1 MAVFLVNGDDGWQGS
16 AGQHT
21 YCVPSTQTPRCKP
34 EKQKTTNTFIYY
46 QTLLLTINHFKRM
59 KKNFLLLLLLTLL
72 PLAGWATDYE
82 VQVTTFNGTATWT
95 GTKPAV
101 QPGWFTA
108 VPTSGT
114 LTNDQKIFI
123 ASKLQVKDLT
133 ENPNY
138 NVGAWDYQL
147 ELSGDQV
154 VTDDESNTYTIYVNS
169 STTAK
174 LTITK
179 FTGNP
184 NFTSAPEYVSGDL
197 TYTGSAQ
204 ALLQSGATAT
214 ANGTEVPVVYAMS
227 PTAET
232 WYSLADLKETNA
244 RTYTVYYKVAETV
257 NYAGS
262 EPQTM
267 ATTKSIDKATIT
279 FNLSAVDGLT
289 YNGAPQA
296 LLALTDNT
304 KPATN
309 FGASTLQY
317 KIDDA
322 GEWAELPDA
331 GIAGITGTS
340 AKNGVAYSINLRVPA
355 DGNDN
360 WDETVIS
367 TPIAT
372 TIAKATPIFTYVP
385 TLENGG
391 LPSGLVYDPQQ
402 THQLVLQEATAIVEN
417 TEISVPVKYAMRRY
431 KNVSKGYTSWTDK
444 TYDEL
449 VGNYASSQYQIRVKT
464 DATDDLNQ
472 AIQLLEK
479 VKIDKAT
486 IPADAY
492 TEPVAKNVRT
502 TDALQPLV
510 DAATWTGETTYGT
523 FQYSLTNNGT
533 DWSTDVPQGTGVA
546 EYTVYWRIY
555 PTVSNGTQN
564 YNIVSGNYTSNITD
578 KSKVT
583 VTTVAN
589 QSFGYGTTPVIKKTV
604 AWDEQGEDA
613 LNEEALV
620 WKWYTDEA
628 CSTPAVAN
636 ASGYYTVG
644 DYYVKASGLA
654 VTGTTAASQE
664 IVYVPALVK
673 ITAGQVKASI
683 SGTATYGSLPTFTLN
698 HVSGLSETEAEN
710 FNATNNLSKVT
721 IKKDGEVVNELA
733 NVAKNDANLATLAA
747 GEYDLEA
754 TASCGDSYTV
764 IVSAGKLKVNPNAEY
779 VFAIEDITAVDY
791 KAAKWEPEVTVTGL
805 TAGTDYTVSYGDD
818 THDNIKAGEGIVKIA
833 GVGNYEGATGSKI
846 FTINKANLTI
856 TADNLTGENA
866 WIYGKDEPTYT
877 ATVTGYLDG
886 ESFGGTLD
894 GIEGTLKV
902 KRTSNETVG
911 MHTGALVAGFY
922 DADDNK
928 IAAPVATNYNLN
940 FVAGDL
946 QVAKGA
952 VVIQL
957 KDAVTATYGD
967 DPATS
972 INAAIKDIANYEYVS
987 GLSELE
993 AANFASIINVG
1004 AATHELVAATKYEV
1018 GNDYT
1023 FTIDGATSTNYGV
1036 TINPGTFNVTA
1047 ADITLYAKDQAID
1060 WSDTDP
1066 DNDAADTEVKAA
1078 TVTIAAG
1085 ELKYTDAL
1093 TDVVASIV
1101 IESQNVGTNNISLTA
1116 AKNANYNIVVNS
1128 DGTIAKYGVLT
1139 VTGAPALA
1147 LSTADPDLA
1156 DKLASYNGKSMP
1168 VTIDFTARN
1177 GRNLGAERNWEK
1189 ENWVT
1194 MTLPFDISVADLSKK
1209 LGYAIVNVIDPSR
1222 TVINGTSSEFYG
1234 KLTMKGGNGKDDVLA
1249 ANKPFLVKTADAID
1263 GVIDFGTQKVI
1274 APSADLSVDAGQG
1287 AKFVGTY
1294 ATKTVTKDD
1303 NANIWFMLG
1312 NLAKWAYI
1320 GTTSANTWDIVPFEA
1335 YIDMTSMPAGA
1346 PRNIT
1351 FFFEEIDGSTTAIKS
1366 IETDNQSSQQSAEGW
1381 YTLNGVKLMSAPT
1394 QKGVYIKDG
1403 KKVVVK

>member
-1 MAVFLVNGDDGWQGS
+1 
-16 AGQHT
+16 
-21 YCVPSTQTPRCKP
+21 
-34 EKQKTTNTFIYY
+34 
-46 QTLLLTINHFKRM
+46 M

-82 VQVTTFNGTATWT
+82 VQVTTFNGTAIWT

-114 LTNDQKIFI
+114 LSNEQKNFI
-123 ASKLQVKDLT
+123 ASKLQVKDIT

-138 NVGAWDYQL
+138 DAGSWNYQL

-154 VTDDESNTYTIYVNS
+154 VSDGDNNYTIFVNS
-169 STTAK
+169 STTAT

-179 FTGNP
+179 FTGEVAFDAASLAFVNDELVY
-184 NFTSAPEYVSGDL
+184 TSQP
-197 TYTGSAQ
+197 Q
-204 ALLQSGATAT
+204 ALLSGGATAT
-214 ANGTEVPVVYAMS
+214 ANGFTVPVVYATS
-227 PTAET
+227 ETAEN
-232 WYSLADLKETNA
+232 WVAWENLKETNA
-244 RTYTVYYKVAETV
+244 NTTGYNVYYKVVGTD

-262 EPQTM
+262 EVKTM
-267 ATTKSIDKATIT
+267 AGTKPIAKATIT

-322 GEWAELPDA
+322 EEWAELPEA

-340 AKNGVAYSINLRVPA
+340 AKNEVPYSINLKVPA
-355 DGNDN
+355 DENGNWN
-360 WDETVIS
+360 ETVI
-367 TPIAT
+367 TAPIAT

-417 TEISVPVKYAMRRY
+417 TEIQVPVKYAMRRY

-472 AIQLLEK
+472 AIQFLEK

-510 DAATWTGETTYGT
+510 DAATWKGETTYGT

-533 DWSTDVPQGTGVA
+533 DWSTDVPQGTDVA

-555 PTVSNGTQN
+555 PTVTSGTQN
-564 YNIVSGNYTSNITD
+564 YNIVSGNYTSKIID

-583 VTTVAN
+583 VTTAAN
-589 QSFGYGTTPVIKKTV
+589 QSFGYGTTPVIEKTV
-604 AWDEQGEDA
+604 AWEEQGEDA
-613 LNEEALV
+613 LNEEALA
-620 WKWYTDEA
+620 WNWYTDEA

-673 ITAGQVKASI
+673 ITAGQVNATI
-683 SGTATYGSLPTFTLN
+683 SGTATYGSLPTFTLT
-698 HVSGLSETEAEN
+698 HTSGLSETEAEN

-721 IKKDGEVVNELA
+721 IKKDGAVVNELA

-764 IVSAGKLKVNPNAEY
+764 IVSAGKLTVNPNAEY

-818 THDNIKAGEGIVKIA
+818 THDNIKAGVGIVKIA
-833 GVGNYEGATGSKI
+833 GAGNYEGATGSKT
-846 FTINKANLTI
+846 FTINKADLTI
-856 TADNLTGENA
+856 TADNFTGEKA
-866 WIYGKDEPTYT
+866 WTYGKDEPAYT

-957 KDAVTATYGD
+957 KEAVTATYGV

-1085 ELKYTDAL
+1085 DLKYADAL

-1101 IESQNVGTNNISLTA
+1101 IASQNVGTNNISLKA
-1116 AKNANYNIVVNS
+1116 AENANYNIIVNS
-1128 DGTIAKYGVLT
+1128 DGTNAKYGVLT

-1147 LSTADPDLA
+1147 LSTADADLV

-1168 VTIDFTARN
+1168 VTIDFSSRN
-1177 GRNLGAERNWEK
+1177 GRTLGATRNWEK

-1194 MTLPFDISVADLSKK
+1194 MTLPFDISVADLSKA
-1209 LGYAIVNVIDPSR
+1209 LGYAIVNVIDPSK

-1249 ANKPFLVKTADAID
+1249 ANKPFLVKIADNIAD
-1263 GVIDFGTQKVI
+1263 LNGGVIDFGLQTI
-1274 APSADLSVDAGQG
+1274 EAPASSEDLSVDAGQG

-1294 ATKTVTKDD
+1294 ATKTVTKDN

-1312 NLAKWAYI
+1312 NYATWAYI
-1320 GTTSANTWDIVPFEA
+1320 TSDATWNIVPFEA
-1335 YIDMTSMPAGA
+1335 YIDMTSMPTGA
-1346 PRNIT
+1346 PRNMT

-1366 IETDNQSSQQSAEGW
+1366 IEADNLNSKLGAEGW
-1381 YTLNGVKLMSAPT
+1381 YTLNGVKLQNAPT

-1403 KKVVVK
+1403 KKVVIK

>member
-1 MAVFLVNGDDGWQGS
+1 MAMMTGRGVSVS
-16 AGQHT
+16 T
-21 YCVPSTQTPRCKP
+21 PICVPSTQTPRCKP

-46 QTLLLTINHFKRM
+46 QTLLLTIKHFKRM
-59 KKNFLLLLLLTLL
+59 KKHFLLLLLLTLL

-82 VQVTTFNGTATWT
+82 VQVTTYDGTATWT
-95 GTKPAV
+95 GAKPDV
-101 QPGWFTA
+101 QPDWFSA
-108 VPTSGT
+108 SFVGGGAP
-114 LTNDQKIFI
+114 NADQKAII
-123 ASKLQVKDLT
+123 ATGLKVKDVDGRV
-133 ENPNY
+133 Y
-138 NVGAWDYQL
+138 NAGTYEYQL
-147 ELSGDQV
+147 ALKGGQTISDPGS
-154 VTDDESNTYTIYVNS
+154 TDTYKIYLNS
-169 STTAK
+169 STTAT
-174 LTITK
+174 LTINKILT
-179 FTGNP
+179 
-184 NFTSAPEYVSGDL
+184 APTVDPTALAYVAGDL
-197 TYTGSAQ
+197 MYDGSAH
-204 ALLQSGATAT
+204 ALLATGATAQT
-214 ANGTEVPVVYAMS
+214 NAVEVPVVYATS
-227 PTAET
+227 ATAET

-244 RTYTVYYKVAETV
+244 GTYTVYYKVAETV

-262 EPQTM
+262 DPVAM
-267 ATTKSIDKATIT
+267 ATTKSIAKATIT
-279 FNLSAVDGLT
+279 FNLSAATGLT

-322 GEWAELPDA
+322 EWAELPEA

-340 AKNGVAYSINLRVPA
+340 AKNEVPYSINLKVPA
-355 DGNDN
+355 DENGN
-360 WDETVIS
+360 WDETVI
-367 TPIAT
+367 TAPIAT

-385 TLENGG
+385 THENGG
-391 LPSGLVYDPQQ
+391 LPSGLVYDGES
-402 THQLVLQEATAIVEN
+402 HQLVLQEATAIVEN
-417 TEISVPVKYAMRRY
+417 TEISVPLKYSMRRY
-431 KNVSKGYTSWTDK
+431 KNVSKGYTSRTVK
-444 TYDEL
+444 PFDEL
-449 VGNYASSQYQIRVKT
+449 VGTLASTQYQIRAYNE
-464 DATDDLNQ
+464 ATDDLNQ
-472 AIQLLEK
+472 AIQSLEN
-479 VKIDKAT
+479 VVIDKAT

-502 TDALQPLV
+502 TDAPQDLV

-533 DWSTDVPQGTGVA
+533 DWSTDVPQGTDA
-546 EYTVYWRIY
+546 QEYTVYWRIY
-555 PTVSNGTQN
+555 PTVSNGTQS
-564 YNIVSGNYTSNITD
+564 YNIVSGNYTSNIID

-583 VTTVAN
+583 VTTAAN
-589 QSFGYGTTPVIKKTV
+589 QSFGYGTTPTIQKTV
-604 AWDEQGEDA
+604 VWEEQGEDA
-613 LNEEALV
+613 LNEEALA
-620 WKWYTDEA
+620 WNWYTDEA

-673 ITAGQVKASI
+673 ITAGQVNATI
-683 SGTATYGSLPTFTLN
+683 SGTATYGSLPTFTLT
-698 HVSGLSETEAEN
+698 HTSGLSETEAEN

-721 IKKDGEVVNELA
+721 IKKDGAVVNELE
-733 NVAKNDANLATLAA
+733 NVAKNDARLANLAA
-747 GEYDLEA
+747 GEYALEA

-764 IVSAGKLKVNPNAEY
+764 IVSAGTLTVNPDAAY
-779 VFAIEDITAVDY
+779 AFTIADIAAVEY

-818 THDNIKAGEGIVKIA
+818 THDNINAGTGIVKIT
-833 GVGNYEGATGSKI
+833 GIGNYDGATGSKT
-846 FTINKANLTI
+846 FTINKADLTI
-856 TADNLTGENA
+856 TADNFTGEKA
-866 WIYGKDEPTYT
+866 WTYGTDEPTYT

-886 ESFGGTLD
+886 ESFGGTLA
-894 GIEGTLKV
+894 GINGTLKV

-928 IAAPVATNYNLN
+928 IAAPEATNYNLAFN
-940 FVAGDL
+940 PGDL

-957 KDAVTATYGD
+957 KEAVTATYGD

-972 INAAIKDIANYEYVS
+972 INAAIKDIASYEYVS

-993 AANFASIINVG
+993 AANFASIIDVA
-1004 AATHELVAATKYEV
+1004 AATFELTETKPQV
-1018 GNDYT
+1018 GTDYT
-1023 FTIDGATSTNYGV
+1023 FAIAGATSTNYGV
-1036 TINPGTFNVTA
+1036 TINPGTYNVTA
-1047 ADITLYAKDQAID
+1047 ADITLYANDQAID

-1066 DNDAADTEVKAA
+1066 DNDAADTDVKAA

-1101 IESQNVGTNNISLTA
+1101 IASQNVGTNNISLTA
-1116 AKNANYNIVVNS
+1116 AENANYNIIVNS
-1128 DGTIAKYGVLT
+1128 DGTNAKYGVLT

-1168 VTIDFTARN
+1168 VTIDFSSRN
-1177 GRNLGAERNWEK
+1177 GRTLGATRNWEK

-1194 MTLPFDISVADLSKK
+1194 MTLPFNISVAELSQK
-1209 LGYAIVNVIDPSR
+1209 LGYAIVNVIDADR
-1222 TVINGTSSEFYG
+1222 TEVNGTGSKFYG
-1234 KLTMKGGNGKDDVLA
+1234 KLTMKGGNGSDEWLV
-1249 ANKPFLVKTADAID
+1249 ANKPFLVKIADNIAD
-1263 GVIDFGTQKVI
+1263 LNGGVIDFGQKTIV
-1274 APSADLSVDAGQG
+1274 APEDLSVDAGQG

-1312 NLAKWAYI
+1312 NYATWAYI
-1320 GTTSANTWDIVPFEA
+1320 TSDATWNIVPFEA

-1346 PRNIT
+1346 PRNMT
-1351 FFFEEIDGSTTAIKS
+1351 FVFEEIDGSTTAITS
-1366 IETDNQSSQQSAEGW
+1366 IEADNLNSKLGAEGW
-1381 YTLNGVKLMSAPT
+1381 YTLNGVKLQNAPT

-1403 KKVVVK
+1403 KKVVIK